1 MSNSNSDL
9 HRNHKDSRNVD
20 DFEILKKQVTS
31 RAQNLSLDEY
41 IDFATQ
47 VNEFA
52 GHPIRESHRITGD
65 LFLL

>member
-1 MSNSNSDL
+1 MSNSNSDSS
-9 HRNHKDSRNVD
+9 RNHKDSRNVD
-20 DFEILKKQVTS
+20 DFEILKKKAQTS
-31 RAQNLSLDEY
+31 AQNLSFDEY

>member
-1 MSNSNSDL
+1 MSDSNNDSS
-9 HRNHKDSRNVD
+9 RNHKDSRNFD
-20 DFEILKKQVTS
+20 DFEILKKQVRT
-31 RAQNLSLDEY
+31 RAQNLSFDEY

-52 GHPIRESHRITGD
+52 GHPIRESRRITGD